1 MSLPLKPL
9 VVGLL
14 LSCSWQAQSADFS
27 HLIVFGDSLSDAG
40 QFPDGTDRSDPN
52 FLSGKRFT
60 NRTGADFSGP
70 YAEVATQ
77 RLARQLGLGDL
88 FPSTSPVRQAVGLE
102 DGTDYATGGYTTAQI
117 LRSIRELGGSV
128 VAAPDGTILRQRDG
142 YLVSSPK
149 ADPDALYY
157 LNGGGNDFFNG
168 VITGV
173 NSAQESASRLVLG
186 AKALADAG
194 AETLVVSDLPD
205 VSQTPAAAGSPALAA
220 AKPLVQVFNA
230 ALGQGLATLNPRLQ
244 ILRLDTNRLFD
255 EVKADPARFGFATPD
270 MFSAGEQLGNV
281 CFDGRD
287 GSCQTSTD
295 FGVTQATADPDQLL
309 FYDGV
314 HPTARAQQVLADQAY
329 SFFTASDE
337 LSLLTYFNQQILSHD
352 QGALYD
358 ELEMGRSLST
368 GDWQLFARG
377 AKQTVNTGDGY
388 ANARA
393 EGDDDHLMIGA
404 LYQYSDTVT
413 LTAALSRQN
422 ADLDLKNSGSDYD
435 IDGQTLHLGGQ
446 YRWSIF
452 ALEGQLNYGQQDVDS
467 ARRLTLGVSR
477 RTETGS
483 TDAESLGAALRI
495 KMNLVSDQGD
505 RLMPYAGVKY
515 LKSRVDGFKEDQL
528 TSTSLDYEDF
538 DNEAWLGEVGLG
550 FRQSGQHGVIADIA
564 WLKPLQ
570 REATD
575 VSFSQQSYG
584 GQADTLTFAGYK
596 MEDESVRGQL
606 GYFVNLSSGVR
617 LNAAYHYWFAD
628 DDQSSVSV
636 SAALTF

>member
-9 VVGLL
+9 VVSLL

-40 QFPDGTDRSDPN
+40 QFPDGTDRADPN

-70 YAEVATQ
+70 YAEVVTQ

-88 FPSTSPVRQAVGLE
+88 LPSTSPVRQAVGLA
-102 DGTDYATGGYTTAQI
+102 DGTNYATGGYTTAQI
-117 LRSIRELGGSV
+117 LSSIREPGGSV
-128 VAAPDGTILRQRDG
+128 VATPEGTVLRQRDG
-142 YLVSSPK
+142 YLVSSPA

-168 VITGV
+168 VITDV
-173 NSAQESASRLVLG
+173 NSAQASAGRLVQG
-186 AKALADAG
+186 AQALADAG
-194 AETLVVSDLPD
+194 AVTLVVSDLPD

-220 AKPLVQVFNA
+220 AQPLVQVFNA

-244 ILRLDTNRLFD
+244 ILRLDTNRLLS

-270 MFSAGEQLGNV
+270 MFSPGEQLGNV

-337 LSLLTYFNQQILSHD
+337 LSLLPYFNQQILSHD
-352 QGALYD
+352 QGAIYD
-358 ELEMGRSLST
+358 ELEMGRPLSA

-388 ANARA
+388 ATARA
-393 EGDDDHLMIGA
+393 EGDDDHVMIGA
-404 LYQYSDTVT
+404 LYQYTDAIT
-413 LTAALSRQN
+413 LTAALSHQN

-435 IDGQTLHLGGQ
+435 IEGQALHLGGQ

-452 ALEGQLNYGQQDVDS
+452 SLEGQLNYGQQDVDS
-467 ARRLTLGVSR
+467 ARRLALGVSH

-483 TDAESLGAALRI
+483 TDAETLGAALRI
-495 KMNLVSDQGD
+495 KLNLVSDQGD
-505 RLMPYAGVKY
+505 RLMPYAGVRY
-515 LKSRVDGFKEDQL
+515 IKSRVDGFKEDQV
-528 TSTSLDYEDF
+528 TSTSLDYQDF

-575 VSFSQQSYG
+575 VSFRQQSYG

-606 GYFVNLSSGVR
+606 GYFVNLTSGVR

-628 DDQSSVSV
+628 DDQSSVSLG
-636 SAALTF
+636 AALTF